1 MRVISLI
8 NGSMISESS
17 SIYALH
23 YAKELG
29 AVFELVHIKGQDS
42 LDEVRKSAEDLSA
55 AALASDVEN
64 EFLIFENFNEFRH
77 YVAEKD
83 IDIIFCSTR
92 QNHSIF
98 DRSFA
103 QVLIRAKMKTDLAV
117 VKIVK
122 LSMQGSVDKLILP
135 IRDFKLSV
143 KKFSFFTT
151 FALSYDSKAEI
162 YSIDKVSKGKMATI
176 DTQKEKSRL
185 KEIIFHLRHYFR
197 LAKMLDF
204 KFSVKHDYAL
214 TEGDR
219 VKAHIANHGYDL
231 AIVGGH
237 HDRGFFGQHPID
249 ILFKKPM
256 LNIIYF
262 IPYKDEQ

>member
-8 NGSMISESS
+8 NGSLISENSS
-17 SIYALH
+17 VYALN
-23 YAKELG
+23 YAKKLG
-29 AVFELVHIKGQDS
+29 ATLDLIHIKGTDS
-42 LDEVRKSAEDLSA
+42 LNEVRESVEDISAIA
-55 AALASDVEN
+55 ASLDVAN
-64 EFLIFENFNEFRH
+64 EFIMFENFKEFKT
-77 YVAEKD
+77 YVQEKD

-98 DRSFA
+98 DKSFV
-103 QVLIRAKMKTDLAV
+103 QVLIRAQMTVDLAV

-122 LSMQGSVDKLILP
+122 LSMQYSVDKIVLP
-135 IRDFKLSV
+135 IRNSKLSV

-151 FALSYDSKAEI
+151 FALAYDAKAEI

-176 DTQKEKSRL
+176 DVQQERNRL
-185 KEIIFHLRHYFR
+185 KEIIFNLRHYLR
-197 LAKMLDF
+197 IEKLLDY
-204 KFSVKHDYAL
+204 KFSIKHDYAL
-214 TEGDR
+214 AEGDR

-237 HDRGFFGQHPID
+237 HDRSFFGQHPID
-249 ILFKKPM
+249 ILFKNPM

-262 IPYKDEQ
+262 IPYKDEL